1 MNSIFLFTVF
11 WCVLIIESYILH
23 QKTAFKMLDGSHLF
37 YFTYKNMFR
46 SEGIGVVKI
55 RISLVTICPSFYYTR
70 VIGLKSM
77 IYLLFLQF

>member
-37 YFTYKNMFR
+37 DFTHKNMFR
-46 SEGIGVVKI
+46 SEGIGVV
-55 RISLVTICPSFYYTR
+55 
-70 VIGLKSM
+70 
-77 IYLLFLQF
+77 